1 MRRYLSL
8 LLLIGLAWGQFF
20 DSKGISFGIGDT
32 ETGISLF
39 GFNLSKNIDDKY
51 TIFFGAGSFLYVNPI
66 CIGIRNYKKSETGK
80 SSYPFFS
87 IQYIISSTSGYF
99 TPTFGLVAEQI
110 LDSNSGKFK
119 VGLMTFLAPNGV
131 GVGPILRFEKNF

>member
-1 MRRYLSL
+1 MNKYISL
-8 LLLIGLAWGQFF
+8 LLFIGLAWGQFF

-51 TIFFGAGSFLYVNPI
+51 TIFFGAGSFFYVNPI

-87 IQYIISSTSGYF
+87 IQYSISSTSGYF
-99 TPTFGLVAEQI
+99 IPTFGLVGEQI

-119 VGLMTFLAPNGV
+119 VGLMTFLAPIGV

>member
-1 MRRYLSL
+1 MTKHLTL
-8 LLLIGLAWGQFF
+8 LLFLGLAWGQFF

-32 ETGISLF
+32 ETGISLI
-39 GFNLSKNIDDKY
+39 GFNLSKNIDVNY
-51 TIFFGAGSFLYVNPI
+51 TIFFGAGSFFYVNPI
-66 CIGIRNYKKSETGK
+66 CIGIRNHKESKTGK

-87 IQYIISSTSGYF
+87 IQYSISSTSGYF
-99 TPTFGLVAEQI
+99 IPTFGLVTERI

-119 VGLMTFLAPNGV
+119 AGLMTFLAPNGI

>member
-1 MRRYLSL
+1 MTKHLTL
-8 LLLIGLAWGQFF
+8 LLFIGLAWGQFF
-20 DSKGISFGIGDT
+20 DSKGISFGLGDT
-32 ETGISLF
+32 ETGISLI

-51 TIFFGAGSFLYVNPI
+51 TIFFGAGSFFFVNPI

-87 IQYIISSTSGYF
+87 IQYWISSTSGYF
-99 TPTFGLVAEQI
+99 IPTFGLVTERI

-119 VGLMTFLAPNGV
+119 AGLMTFLAPNGV

>member
-1 MRRYLSL
+1 MRRYISL

-51 TIFFGAGSFLYVNPI
+51 TIFFGAGSFFYVNPI

-110 LDSNSGKFK
+110 LDGNSGKFK
-119 VGLMTFLAPNGV
+119 AGLMTFLAPNGV